1 MAGRKNAPV
10 SAPKGND
17 RNKALEVALSQ
28 IDKQFGKGSVMRL
41 GDDSRPPVQVIPTGS
56 LALDVALGIGGLPR
70 GRVIEIYGPESSGKT
85 TVALHAVAS
94 AQKAG
99 GNAAFID
106 AEHALDPVYAKAL
119 GVDTDALLVSQPDT
133 GEQALEIADMLIRS
147 GGIDIIVI
155 DSVAAL
161 VPKAEIEGEMGDSHV
176 GLQARLMSQA
186 LRKITGALSATGT
199 TAIFINQ
206 LREKIGVFFG
216 SPETTTGGKAL
227 KFYASVRID
236 VRRIETLKETGA
248 PVGNRTRAK
257 IVKNNMAPPFKQAE
271 FDIVYGKG
279 ISREGSIIDMGV
291 QAGVVRKSGS
301 WFTYGDDQLGQG
313 KENVRQFLI
322 DNPELATEIE
332 NKILATLG
340 IGEPLE
346 SEDENQDLPD
356 IDPREDAGF

>member
-1 MAGRKNAPV
+1 MAARKAP
-10 SAPKGND
+10 AAKPATND

-41 GDDSRPPVQVIPTGS
+41 GDDNRPPVQVIPTGS

-70 GRVIEIYGPESSGKT
+70 GRVIEVYGPESSGKT
-85 TVALHAVAS
+85 TVALHAVAN

-106 AEHALDPVYAKAL
+106 AEHALDPVYARAL
-119 GVDTDALLVSQPDT
+119 GVDTDSLLVSQPDT

-236 VRRIETLKETGA
+236 VRRIETLKEAGA

-257 IVKNNMAPPFKQAE
+257 VVKNKMAPPFKQAE

-291 QAGVVRKSGS
+291 EAGIVRKSGS

-313 KENVRQFLI
+313 KENVRQFLV
-322 DNPELATEIE
+322 DNPELANEIE
-332 NKILATLG
+332 QKILVSLG
-340 IGEPLE
+340 IGEAPDPDQA
-346 SEDENQDLPD
+346 SQDLPD
-356 IDPREDAGF
+356 IDPDEDAGF

>member
-1 MAGRKNAPV
+1 MAARKAP
-10 SAPKGND
+10 AAKPATND

-41 GDDSRPPVQVIPTGS
+41 GDDNRPPVQVIPTGS

-70 GRVIEIYGPESSGKT
+70 GRVIEVYGPESSGKT
-85 TVALHAVAS
+85 TVALHAVAN

-106 AEHALDPVYAKAL
+106 AEHALDPVYARAL
-119 GVDTDALLVSQPDT
+119 GVDTDSLLVSQPDT

-176 GLQARLMSQA
+176 GVQARLMSQA

-236 VRRIETLKETGA
+236 VRRIETLKEAGA

-257 IVKNNMAPPFKQAE
+257 VVKNKMAPPFKQAE

-291 QAGVVRKSGS
+291 EAGIVRKSGS

-313 KENVRQFLI
+313 KENVRQFLV
-322 DNPELATEIE
+322 DNPELANEIE
-332 NKILATLG
+332 QKILVSLG
-340 IGEPLE
+340 IGEAPDPDQASQE
-346 SEDENQDLPD
+346 VPD
-356 IDPREDAGF
+356 IDPDEDAGF